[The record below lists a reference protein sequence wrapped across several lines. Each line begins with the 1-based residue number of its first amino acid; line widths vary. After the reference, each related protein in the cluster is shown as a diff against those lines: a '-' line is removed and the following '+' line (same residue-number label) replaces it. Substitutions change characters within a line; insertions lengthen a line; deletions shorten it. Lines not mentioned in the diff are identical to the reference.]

1 MGFTILVWD
10 HIVTSADEVELIW
23 QRPKRAII
31 YLFLLNRYL
40 TPLVFIVNLVAYNL
54 PSWDYISCQHFVR
67 YEGATT
73 AVGIEI
79 VGVMMLLRVV
89 AIYKHQWAAIAPAVL
104 LLLAWI
110 VVTAWLLS
118 HGEPVLHSDF
128 VHSCTMVFNSG
139 KIASASAWLPLLYDT
154 YIFGLTLNRTLPSIR
169 NKEAGH
175 VLRTLFADGLLFYSV
190 ICTINLVL
198 TVMIVRARSGIKNIA
213 AQLELLLT
221 VTMMSRITLNLRKQ
235 AFHGPNPHHLKAES
249 FVMSPRNDATCTPS
263 GEVVV
268 LSRLRSCSVS
278 SAARVESNN
287 RTRSGS
293 ASSIVTP
300 VRTITFAENSSISV
314 TRPRLS
320 TIFSAGNSPTTLS
333 LSGSPLSEHV
343 DWPSASHSDQRNTAD
358 IV

>member
-1 MGFTILVWD
+1 MILSQPHCEHRLKFVS
-10 HIVTSADEVELIW
+10 VTDW
-23 QRPKRAII
+23 Q
-31 YLFLLNRYL
+31 F
-40 TPLVFIVNLVAYNL
+40 
-54 PSWDYISCQHFVR
+54 
-67 YEGATT
+67 
-73 AVGIEI
+73 
-79 VGVMMLLRVV
+79 
-89 AIYKHQWAAIAPAVL
+89 
-104 LLLAWI
+104 
-110 VVTAWLLS
+110 
-118 HGEPVLHSDF
+118 HGEQV
-128 VHSCTMVFNSG
+128 
-139 KIASASAWLPLLYDT
+139 A
-154 YIFGLTLNRTLPSIR
+154 
-169 NKEAGH
+169 
-175 VLRTLFADGLLFYSV
+175 
-190 ICTINLVL
+190 
-198 TVMIVRARSGIKNIA
+198 
-213 AQLELLLT
+213 
-221 VTMMSRITLNLRKQ
+221 MMSRITLNLRKQ

-358 IV
+358 IVWFTSHWIFL